1 VNALGEFAS
10 LPQRI
15 SLPQTGPSSS
25 PNLENLI
32 DNQDY
37 SFVTKPCDH
46 YNNPNPILRAIPN
59 PYPPNNASRRLGI
72 PHAYDTHNGSMPK
85 KSVFY
90 DATSEQKL
98 RELFVEALITARLK
112 NNSWQYERAET
123 IDEFGGTSNVLRC
136 VLSIEVGM
144 NIGDKY
150 SFKTDK
156 YSPTKRYKLVA
167 SSLNEKL
174 PPTLVT
180 MYPY

>member
-1 VNALGEFAS
+1 
-10 LPQRI
+10 
-15 SLPQTGPSSS
+15 
-25 PNLENLI
+25 
-32 DNQDY
+32 
-37 SFVTKPCDH
+37 
-46 YNNPNPILRAIPN
+46 
-59 PYPPNNASRRLGI
+59 
-72 PHAYDTHNGSMPK
+72 MPK